1 MKVLQIW
8 VLFFGST
15 EEARNYSC
23 RISVK
28 SKFGNEF
35 NYTGPVH
42 TIDKPEKAIINSGF
56 LLMIESRA
64 AKQMLDKENNLK
76 IQVTIK
82 NQKSAIS
89 TESKGF
95 YEPDSDSSL
104 EPDSD
109 SE

>member
-1 MKVLQIW
+1 M
-8 VLFFGST
+8 LFFGST

-23 RISVK
+23 KISVK

-76 IQVTIK
+76 IEVTIQ
-82 NQKSAIS
+82 NRKSEAIS
-89 TESKGF
+89 TESKDF
-95 YEPDSDSSL
+95 YEPEPESDYSVEREDSFSDSDY
-104 EPDSD
+104 
-109 SE
+109 

>member
-1 MKVLQIW
+1 M
-8 VLFFGST
+8 LFFGST

-23 RISVK
+23 RISIQN
-28 SKFGNEF
+28 KFGNKF
-35 NYTGPVH
+35 IYSGPVH
-42 TIDKPEKAIINSGF
+42 TLDKTEKAIVDSGF

-64 AKQMLDKENNLK
+64 AKQMVDKENNLK